1 MGMSAT
7 YVLLLI
13 GSLAFGLEALLLGLG
28 GQLPL
33 MYRRKKPETVGL
45 AFGIGLA
52 IICPSIAIAAVLGIG
67 PIYACVLVVVFM
79 FLAGWAVKL
88 SKAKFI
94 KPSPLRLPPP
104 TRDAEIREMLQKKG
118 LGALAKKK
126 KR

>member
-7 YVLLLI
+7 YVLLLV

-33 MYRRKKPETVGL
+33 LYRRKKPETIGL
-45 AFGIGLA
+45 AFGLGLA
-52 IICPSIAIAAVLGIG
+52 IVCPSIAIAAVLGIG

-79 FLAGWAVKL
+79 FLAGWAVRL
-88 SKAKFI
+88 SKTKFI
-94 KPSPLRLPPP
+94 KPRPLQLPPP
-104 TRDAEIREMLQKKG
+104 TRDAEIKEMLKKKG
-118 LGALAKKK
+118 LGALVKKK